1 MKHLYNGKTTRCGMM
16 VSVDLFGQCTDSN
29 RTNNVAVFPVRLSVN
44 ETRGKKEI
52 NLGYKIIRVLI
63 CHCNAEIYNK
73 NIFHAI
79 LSVEEVRESVQLNWP
94 DAETGVDAEDQDMS
108 CSVLTNSMDN
118 GKHVL
123 MSLLRLISTKLLNPK
138 KKY

>member
-52 NLGYKIIRVLI
+52 NLGYKILRVLI
-63 CHCNAEIYNK
+63 VLQKYITK

-123 MSLLRLISTKLLNPK
+123 MSLLRLISTKLLNQK
-138 KKY
+138 IL